1 MQGNKILNTVLGL
14 VKEIDGT
21 IDKGLPEKLA
31 QIVKIHAK
39 GSAISSF
46 VCGWIPGIGGLTS
59 VIITSAFV
67 WSMYAR
73 INTEVKLPTTQHLL
87 KSILSGLGAN
97 IVVAVTASI
106 ISTALSFIPVFGSL
120 ASSVIQAIIGY
131 TLVLASGLLYLK
143 IMTNI
148 FKAAKDPSSMS
159 VADIKQLAKAV
170 TNHKDIQPLIN
181 ETKTKYLPSNNE
193 TISGVIELAKAA
205 TNRYNNHTPIDEAP
219 EPGADCRNDDVV
231 KVVDDARSERGAGLL
246 KKPIGKNSLI

>member
-1 MQGNKILNTVLGL
+1 MHGTKILDTVLSL

-21 IDKGLPEKLA
+21 IDKGLPQRLA

-67 WSMYAR
+67 WSMYVR
-73 INTEVKLPTTQHLL
+73 INTEVKLPTKQHLL

-97 IVVAVTASI
+97 IVIAITASI

-159 VADIKQLAKAV
+159 VAHIKDLAKAV
-170 TNHKDIQPLIN
+170 TNHKDIQPFIN
-181 ETKTKYLPSNNE
+181 DAKTRYSPLSNE
-193 TISGVIELAKAA
+193 AISGAIELAKVT
-205 TNRYNNHTPIDEAP
+205 TNRCNNQTLSDEH
-219 EPGADCRNDDVV
+219 PGAGAVNSDTDVV
-231 KVVDDARSERGAGLL
+231 KGVDDASSEGVEASK